1 MRSLLLAPGA
11 NALRPLYT
19 PYHLLAAADADA
31 VRVADVLRPTHGWA
45 SRTEAAGL
53 SDVKLHRGSPPHM
66 RVQSQRGGGA
76 AAAAPSSSSL
86 IDPLFG
92 DQIDESGGVKQAPFR
107 GTVYP
112 PSDATTVTS
121 PSSPGAASVAYSSY
135 AAAAAPPR
143 HRVQPQRALGFNG
156 ALGQPTLLLLP
167 PRMREG
173 GADAAARGG
182 GDGAGSS
189 LPLLFSVGCVA
200 AIIPASEY
208 AAVASA
214 TASCVARGR
223 DSTAPGDGASLLA
236 DVTLASPFAA
246 LGAAAASGA
255 DVVTLA
261 NPLFRPGGGGDC
273 ATDDGMAATS
283 TGAVPSLLAGAAAL
297 ARFVAARR
305 QRLYCGHDGVIV
317 AAAVH
322 PSLNV
327 IATAQVCVRMLTRE
341 GEGAGAGCCPAAY
354 TSAPAFVVQAP
365 PATGAADALA
375 CIHLWDP
382 ETLKVRAS

>member
-1 MRSLLLAPGA
+1 MLLSLCASSLLLAPGA

-53 SDVKLHRGSPPHM
+53 SDVRLHRGSPPHM

-86 IDPLFG
+86 VDPLFG

-121 PSSPGAASVAYSSY
+121 PSSPGAAYSSY

-173 GADAAARGG
+173 GSDAAARGG

-200 AIIPASEY
+200 AIVPASEY
-208 AAVASA
+208 AAVAAA

-236 DVTLASPFAA
+236 DVALASPFAA
-246 LGAAAASGA
+246 SGAAAASGA
-255 DVVTLA
+255 DVATLA
-261 NPLFRPGGGGDC
+261 NPLFRPGGGGDS
-273 ATDDGMAATS
+273 ATDDGTATS
-283 TGAVPSLLAGAAAL
+283 TAAVPSLLAGAAAL

-327 IATAQVCVRMLTRE
+327 IATAQVGGGLLARE
-341 GEGAGAGCCPAAY
+341 GGGTGCCVHLRPCFRSVG
-354 TSAPAFVVQAP
+354 SARNGCGGCAGLHP
-365 PATGAADALA
+365 PLG
-375 CIHLWDP
+375 P
-382 ETLKVRAS
+382 